1 MLPQPRNAGGAMVS
15 AATTN
20 YRGEQALAVGF
31 SKVSDN
37 GKHIIKLSGASNA
50 SGKKD
55 MMVGAAYG
63 FEW

>member
-1 MLPQPRNAGGAMVS
+1 MVS